1 MKPGLMIIAIL
12 ASVVAGAGGG
22 YVATTMLAEKTPTPR
37 TTVAANDFGSDPV
50 NSTSGSDAE
59 ELVRIRQDVDIL
71 RARLEKAERTDS
83 PDKALTDQIDKLNTR
98 IAQLEKGGAV
108 VAKSADG
115 SPNPVAL
122 PDAELDARFD
132 DYMERR
138 EAAEEARRAA
148 EREERMTEMV
158 QAGNKA
164 ILDRL
169 STDLALTEAQKNNI
183 TVVLDNYAT
192 ARRDVFQRGG
202 EAREQGVEFDWGTE
216 MTTVH
221 NAAADAVRNQLAGE
235 QLSQF
240 NELLGDRSLDRLA
253 GGGRMG
259 GQGGGPGGRR
269 GNR

>member
-1 MKPGLMIIAIL
+1 M
-12 ASVVAGAGGG
+12 
-22 YVATTMLAEKTPTPR
+22 
-37 TTVAANDFGSDPV
+37 
-50 NSTSGSDAE
+50 
-59 ELVRIRQDVDIL
+59 
-71 RARLEKAERTDS
+71 
-83 PDKALTDQIDKLNTR
+83 TDQIDKLNTR

-115 SPNPVAL
+115 SPDPVAL
-122 PDAELDARFD
+122 PDTELDARFD

-221 NAAADAVRNQLAGE
+221 SAAADAVRNELAGE